1 MPYFACNKAHNNRKR
16 VIMNIDLQ
24 KPSIWKR
31 ISAAMFDCLILV
43 IVVVG
48 VGYVLSAVTGY
59 NAYNKTLQDAYDRYE
74 SEYEIE
80 FEITGEEY
88 LAMSETEKATYD
100 AAYDALIKD
109 EAAMYAYN
117 MVLSLTMVIISGSIL
132 AAYLLLE
139 FVVPLK
145 LGNGQTIGKKIF
157 GIGVMR
163 VDAVQLTTIQL
174 FIRTIL
180 GKFTI
185 ETMIPVY
192 IVIMIFFNIIGV
204 EGTIVL
210 GALALIQFIIL
221 CVNKNRSVIHDL
233 LAGTVVVDIASQKIF
248 KDQEALLEYIKKE
261 HKMGVK

>member
-1 MPYFACNKAHNNRKR
+1 MS
-16 VIMNIDLQ
+16 VDLQ

-31 ISAAMFDCLILV
+31 ISASMFDCLLLV

-48 VGYVLSAVTGY
+48 IGFVLSAVTGY
-59 NAYNKTLQDAYDRYE
+59 NEYNQTLQDAYDRYE

-88 LAMSETEKATYD
+88 LAMTEAEKATYD

-109 EAAMYAYN
+109 KEAMYAYN

-132 AAYLLLE
+132 LATIILELL
-139 FVVPLK
+139 VPLK

-163 VDAVQLTTIQL
+163 IDAVQLTTIQL
-174 FIRTIL
+174 FIRTVL

-204 EGTIVL
+204 EGTIIL
-210 GALALIQFIIL
+210 GVLALVQLVML
-221 CVNKNRSVIHDL
+221 CVTRNRYVIHDL
-233 LAGTVVVDIASQKIF
+233 LAGTVVIDIASQKIF

>member
-1 MPYFACNKAHNNRKR
+1 MS
-16 VIMNIDLQ
+16 VDLQ

-31 ISAAMFDCLILV
+31 ISAGMFDCLLLV

-48 VGYVLSAVTGY
+48 IGFVLSAVTGY
-59 NAYNKTLQDAYDRYE
+59 NEYNQTLQDAYDRYE

-88 LAMSETEKATYD
+88 LAMTEVEKATYD

-109 EAAMYAYN
+109 KEAMYAYN

-132 AAYLLLE
+132 LATIILELL
-139 FVVPLK
+139 VPLK

-163 VDAVQLTTIQL
+163 IDAVQITTIQL

-192 IVIMIFFNIIGV
+192 IVIMIFFNIIGI
-204 EGTIVL
+204 EGTIILGVL
-210 GALALIQFIIL
+210 VLVQLVML
-221 CVNKNRSVIHDL
+221 CVTRNRYVIHDL
-233 LAGTVVVDIASQKIF
+233 LAGTVVIDIVSQKIF

>member
-1 MPYFACNKAHNNRKR
+1 MS
-16 VIMNIDLQ
+16 VDLQ

-31 ISAAMFDCLILV
+31 ISASMFDCLLLV

-48 VGYVLSAVTGY
+48 IGYVLSAVTGY
-59 NAYNKTLQDAYDRYE
+59 NEYNKTLQNAYDRYE

-88 LAMSETEKATYD
+88 LAMTETEKATYD

-109 EAAMYAYN
+109 KDAMYAYN

-132 AAYLLLE
+132 LATIILELL
-139 FVVPLK
+139 VPLK

-163 VDAVQLTTIQL
+163 IDAVQITTIQL

-204 EGTIVL
+204 EGTIIL
-210 GALALIQFIIL
+210 GVLALVQLVML
-221 CVNKNRSVIHDL
+221 CVTRNRYVIHDL
-233 LAGTVVVDIASQKIF
+233 LAGTVVIDIVSQKIF

>member
-1 MPYFACNKAHNNRKR
+1 MS
-16 VIMNIDLQ
+16 VDLQ

-31 ISAAMFDCLILV
+31 ISASMFDCLLLV

-48 VGYVLSAVTGY
+48 IGYVLSAVTGY
-59 NAYNKTLQDAYDRYE
+59 NEYNKTLQNAYDRYE

-88 LAMSETEKATYD
+88 LAMTEAEKATYD

-109 EAAMYAYN
+109 KEAMYAYN

-132 AAYLLLE
+132 LATIILELL
-139 FVVPLK
+139 VPLK

-163 VDAVQLTTIQL
+163 IDAVQLTTIQL
-174 FIRTIL
+174 FIRTVL

-204 EGTIVL
+204 EGTIIL
-210 GALALIQFIIL
+210 GVLALVQLVML
-221 CVNKNRSVIHDL
+221 CVTRNRYVIHDL
-233 LAGTVVVDIASQKIF
+233 LAGTVVIDIASQKIF

>member
-1 MPYFACNKAHNNRKR
+1 MS
-16 VIMNIDLQ
+16 VDLQ

-31 ISAAMFDCLILV
+31 ISASMFDCLLLV

-48 VGYVLSAVTGY
+48 IGYVLSAVTGY
-59 NAYNKTLQDAYDRYE
+59 NEYNKTLQNAYDRYE

-88 LAMSETEKATYD
+88 LAMTEAEKATYD

-109 EAAMYAYN
+109 KDAMYAYN

-132 AAYLLLE
+132 LATIILELL
-139 FVVPLK
+139 VPLK

-163 VDAVQLTTIQL
+163 IDAVQITTIQL
-174 FIRTIL
+174 FIRTVL

-204 EGTIVL
+204 EGTIIL
-210 GALALIQFIIL
+210 GVLALVQLVML
-221 CVNKNRSVIHDL
+221 CVTRNRYVIHDL
-233 LAGTVVVDIASQKIF
+233 LAGTVVIDIASQKIF

>member
-1 MPYFACNKAHNNRKR
+1 MS
-16 VIMNIDLQ
+16 VDLQ

-31 ISAAMFDCLILV
+31 ISASMFDCLLLV

-48 VGYVLSAVTGY
+48 IGFVLSAVTGY
-59 NAYNKTLQDAYDRYE
+59 NEYNQTLQDAYDRYE

-88 LAMSETEKATYD
+88 LAMTEAEKATYD

-109 EAAMYAYN
+109 KDAMYAYN

-132 AAYLLLE
+132 LATIILELL
-139 FVVPLK
+139 VPLK

-163 VDAVQLTTIQL
+163 IDAVQLTTIQL
-174 FIRTIL
+174 FIRTVL

-204 EGTIVL
+204 EGTIIL
-210 GALALIQFIIL
+210 GVLALVQLVML
-221 CVNKNRSVIHDL
+221 CVTRNRYVIHDL
-233 LAGTVVVDIASQKIF
+233 LAGTVVIDIASQKIF

>member
-1 MPYFACNKAHNNRKR
+1 MS
-16 VIMNIDLQ
+16 VDLQ

-31 ISAAMFDCLILV
+31 ISASMFDCLLLV

-48 VGYVLSAVTGY
+48 IGFVLSAVTGY
-59 NAYNKTLQDAYDRYE
+59 NEYNQTLQDAYDRYE

-88 LAMSETEKATYD
+88 LAMTEAEKATYD
-100 AAYDALIKD
+100 AAYDALVKD
-109 EAAMYAYN
+109 KDAMYAYN

-132 AAYLLLE
+132 LATIILELL
-139 FVVPLK
+139 VPLK

-163 VDAVQLTTIQL
+163 IDAVQLTTIQL
-174 FIRTIL
+174 FIRTVL

-204 EGTIVL
+204 EGTIIL
-210 GALALIQFIIL
+210 GVLALVQLVML
-221 CVNKNRSVIHDL
+221 CVTRNRYVIHDL
-233 LAGTVVVDIASQKIF
+233 LAGTVVIDIASQKIF

>member
-1 MPYFACNKAHNNRKR
+1 MS
-16 VIMNIDLQ
+16 VDLQ

-31 ISAAMFDCLILV
+31 ISASMFDCLLLV

-48 VGYVLSAVTGY
+48 IGFVLSAVTGY
-59 NAYNKTLQDAYDRYE
+59 NEYNQTLQDAYDRYE

-88 LAMSETEKATYD
+88 LAMTEVEKTTYD

-109 EAAMYAYN
+109 KEAMYAYN

-132 AAYLLLE
+132 LATIILELL
-139 FVVPLK
+139 VPLK

-163 VDAVQLTTIQL
+163 IDAVQITTIQL

-192 IVIMIFFNIIGV
+192 IVIMIFFNIIGI
-204 EGTIVL
+204 EGTIIL
-210 GALALIQFIIL
+210 GVLALVQLVML
-221 CVNKNRSVIHDL
+221 CVTRNRYVIHDL
-233 LAGTVVVDIASQKIF
+233 LAGTVVIDIVSQKIF

>member
-1 MPYFACNKAHNNRKR
+1 MS
-16 VIMNIDLQ
+16 VDLQ

-31 ISAAMFDCLILV
+31 ISASMFDCLLLV

-48 VGYVLSAVTGY
+48 IGFVLSAVTGY
-59 NAYNKTLQDAYDRYE
+59 NEYNQTLQDAYDRYE

-88 LAMSETEKATYD
+88 LAMTEAEKATYD

-109 EAAMYAYN
+109 KDAMYAYN

-132 AAYLLLE
+132 LATIILELL
-139 FVVPLK
+139 VPLK

-163 VDAVQLTTIQL
+163 IDAVQITTIQL
-174 FIRTIL
+174 FIRTVL

-204 EGTIVL
+204 EGTIIL
-210 GALALIQFIIL
+210 GVLALVQLVML
-221 CVNKNRSVIHDL
+221 CVTRNRYVIHDL
-233 LAGTVVVDIASQKIF
+233 LAGTVVIDIASQKIF

>member
-1 MPYFACNKAHNNRKR
+1 MS
-16 VIMNIDLQ
+16 VDLQ

-31 ISAAMFDCLILV
+31 ISASMFDCLLLV

-48 VGYVLSAVTGY
+48 IGFVLSAVTGY
-59 NAYNKTLQDAYDRYE
+59 NEYNQTLQDAYDRYE

-88 LAMSETEKATYD
+88 LAMTEVEKTTYD

-109 EAAMYAYN
+109 KEAMYAYN

-132 AAYLLLE
+132 LATIILELL
-139 FVVPLK
+139 VPLK

-163 VDAVQLTTIQL
+163 IDAVQITTIQL

-192 IVIMIFFNIIGV
+192 IVIMIFFNIIGI
-204 EGTIVL
+204 EGTIIL
-210 GALALIQFIIL
+210 GVLALVHLVML
-221 CVNKNRSVIHDL
+221 CVTRNRYVIHDL
-233 LAGTVVVDIASQKIF
+233 LAGTVVIDIVSQKIF